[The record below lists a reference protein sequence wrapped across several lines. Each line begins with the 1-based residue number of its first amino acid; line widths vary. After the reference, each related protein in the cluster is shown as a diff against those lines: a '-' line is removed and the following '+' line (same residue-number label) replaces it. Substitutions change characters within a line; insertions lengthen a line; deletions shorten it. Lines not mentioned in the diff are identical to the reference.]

1 MITEDMLEIYARFHG
16 DMDGIARAG
25 SARDRALMSEAQWYA
40 LDAFLLELHAV
51 KAQLAS
57 PAYAE
62 QIESRLSAMSAN
74 PRIREWLWQ
83 LA

>member
-1 MITEDMLEIYARFHG
+1 MITEEMLAIYARFHG
-16 DMDGIARAG
+16 DMDGFARAG
-25 SARDRALMSEAQWYA
+25 SARDRALMSQAQWYV

-51 KAQLAS
+51 KARLAS
-57 PAYAE
+57 PVYAE

-74 PRIREWLWQ
+74 PRVRKWLWQ

>member
-1 MITEDMLEIYARFHG
+1 MITEEMLDIYARFNG
-16 DMDGIARAG
+16 DMDGFARVG
-25 SARDRALMSEAQWYA
+25 SARDRALMSETQWYA
-40 LDAFLLELHAV
+40 LDAFVLELHAV

-57 PAYAE
+57 PGYAE

-74 PRIREWLWQ
+74 PRVRERLWQ